1 MTLQIR
7 GLTKRFDGIIAVKD
21 LDLDLISGKITA
33 LIGPNGAGK
42 TTLFNLI
49 TGFLSPTQGQI
60 LWDGREITSKP
71 PYAISR
77 KGISRTFQEVKL
89 FRSLSVMDNLLIAK
103 RRGRHEGLWDAL
115 FHRKKI
121 AKTVKD
127 DRLGLI
133 PRLTVLGL
141 AEKMDG
147 PAEELS
153 YGQSKL
159 IEITRALATKPDML
173 LLDEP
178 VAGLNPLMIETIK
191 TLLKQYIAE
200 MQKTLFII
208 EHNMPFVFNFAD
220 WVVVMDH
227 GEKIAEGPPEAI
239 RNDSRVIEAYLG

>member
-7 GLTKRFDGIIAVKD
+7 GLTKRFDGITAVRD
-21 LDLDLISGKITA
+21 LNLELITGKITA

-49 TGFLSPTQGQI
+49 TGFLSPTQGEI
-60 LWDGREITSKP
+60 LLDGRDISGRP
-71 PYAISR
+71 SYAIAR

-103 RRGRHEGLWDAL
+103 RRGNCEGLLEAL
-115 FHRKKI
+115 FRRRKIDK
-121 AKTVKD
+121 AVNA
-127 DRLGLI
+127 DRSGII
-133 PRLTVLGL
+133 PRLAALGL
-141 AEKMDG
+141 SEKMDA

-159 IEITRALATKPDML
+159 VEITRAMATEPDIL

-178 VAGLNPLMIETIK
+178 VAGLNPLMIETIRS
-191 TLLKQYIAE
+191 LLKQYTDE

-227 GEKIAEGPPEAI
+227 GEKIAEGPPETI

>member
-7 GLTKRFDGIIAVKD
+7 GLTKRFDGIMAVQD
-21 LDLDLISGKITA
+21 LELDLMPGKITA

-60 LWDGREITSKP
+60 LWDGRDITGRP

-103 RRGRHEGLWDAL
+103 RRGRWEGLWEAL
-115 FHRKKI
+115 FRRRKIDK
-121 AKTVKD
+121 AAKD
-127 DRLGLI
+127 DRSGII
-133 PRLTVLGL
+133 PRLTALGL
-141 AEKMDG
+141 AEKMDA

-159 IEITRALATKPDML
+159 VEITRAMATDPDML

-178 VAGLNPLMIETIK
+178 VAGLNPLMIETIQ
-191 TLLKQYIAE
+191 TLLKQYIAQ

-227 GEKIAEGPPEAI
+227 GEKIAEGPPEAV

>member
-7 GLTKRFDGIIAVKD
+7 SLTKRFDGITAVRD
-21 LDLDLISGKITA
+21 LNLDLMPGKITA

-49 TGFLSPTQGQI
+49 TGFLSPTQGHI
-60 LWDGREITSKP
+60 HWHGLEITGKP
-71 PYAISR
+71 AYTIAR

-89 FRSLSVMDNLLIAK
+89 FRSLSVMDNLMIAG
-103 RRGRHEGLWDAL
+103 RRNRHEGLWEAL
-115 FHRKKI
+115 FRRRKIDKA
-121 AKTVKD
+121 AKDGRSVIT
-127 DRLGLI
+127 
-133 PRLTVLGL
+133 PRLTALGL
-141 AEKMDG
+141 AKKIDV

-153 YGQSKL
+153 YGQSK
-159 IEITRALATKPDML
+159 IVEITRAMATEPDML

-178 VAGLNPLMIETIK
+178 VAGLNPLMIETIQR
-191 TLLKQYIAE
+191 LLKQYIAE

-208 EHNMPFVFNFAD
+208 EHNMPFVFKFAD

-227 GEKIAEGPPEAI
+227 GEKIAEGPPDAV